1 MNIIANALEIKFTTL
16 KVHQRATVAAIETHD
31 HKKLEKLMAM
41 GVFPGM
47 TILLIQK
54 FPSYVFQIGQ
64 SQFTVDK
71 ELAECI
77 FVSAE

>member
-1 MNIIANALEIKFTTL
+1 MNVSGKVLEKKFTIL
-16 KVHQRATVAAIETHD
+16 KVNQRATVAAIETHD
-31 HKKLEKLMAM
+31 QRKLEKLMAM

-47 TILLIQK
+47 AIMLIQK
-54 FPSYVFQIGQ
+54 FPSYVFQISQ

-77 FVSAE
+77 FVCPE